1 MQRWYLVT
9 TPAKPIKNK
18 NNKRKGRYKNGN
30 YQRKNPTIKD
40 IIDGQSPDGKTV
52 LDLVNLLSQEN
63 PFMEDAVVRECNQ
76 NDQHTEVVMT
86 SMPTIKSANTTK
98 VLKAPRVHA
107 QNLLMQLL
115 STLRAVL

>member
-1 MQRWYLVT
+1 MAT
-9 TPAKPIKNK
+9 IKE
-18 NNKRKGRYKNGN
+18 
-30 YQRKNPTIKD
+30 KNPTIKD

-86 SMPTIKSANTTK
+86 SMPTIKKRKYNEGVKSSKGTRAKLTDATSIYTARCAVDKDLASLNGGTREF
-98 VLKAPRVHA
+98 LIIAR
-107 QNLLMQLL
+107 NL
-115 STLRAVL
+115 V